1 MVKFKN
7 KTRFLRGNMANY
19 EDLLEKA
26 RKEIPIKVLEIS
38 RFDIPKVKGHF
49 QGNKTIISNFNQI
62 ANTFHRDPKH
72 LVKFILKEL
81 ATPGELT
88 KTALILGSK
97 IASTRINEKIEKYA
111 KEFVICKE
119 CNKPETKL
127 IKQGEVTILRCLACG
142 AHHPIKSK
150 I

>member
-1 MVKFKN
+1 MSD
-7 KTRFLRGNMANY
+7 Y
-19 EDLLEKA
+19 EKLLEKA
-26 RKEIPIKVLEIS
+26 RKEVPKKVLEVS
-38 RFDIPKVKGHF
+38 RFEIIKVKGHF
-49 QGNKTIISNFNQI
+49 QGNKTIINNFYQI
-62 ANTFHRDPKH
+62 SDNFHRDPKH
-72 LVKFILKEL
+72 LMKFILKEL

-88 KTALILGSK
+88 KSALILGSK
-97 IASTRINEKIEKYA
+97 VPSARINEKINKYA

-127 IKQGEVTILRCLACG
+127 INNGNITTLRCLACG